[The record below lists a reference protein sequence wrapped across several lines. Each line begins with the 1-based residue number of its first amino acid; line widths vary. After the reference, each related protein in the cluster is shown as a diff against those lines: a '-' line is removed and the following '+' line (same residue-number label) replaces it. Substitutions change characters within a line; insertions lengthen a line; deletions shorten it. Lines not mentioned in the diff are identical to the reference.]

1 MHSVI
6 DAPTAGAPKRRRGR
20 PQTITSEQLLD
31 VAREVFLER
40 GIRATTVEVARR
52 AGISEGTLFHRF
64 GTKETLFREA
74 LHYDP
79 ALETAL
85 LAELPVRAGERDVRE
100 TLADIGRQFLDI
112 GTVALPLMMMEWSN
126 PDTDLTVD
134 RLASTSERRTK
145 RGVDALR
152 AFFAAE
158 QERGRIAHDVDVHV
172 LARTYVGTLHHYCL
186 QELLL
191 GSGASR
197 AARDRFIRA
206 TVDLLFDGCCPAARR
221 RASARSTET
230 PAAGKA
236 SDVPRPRRPRGT
248 T

>member
-6 DAPTAGAPKRRRGR
+6 DAPNAGAARRRRGR
-20 PQTITSEQLLD
+20 PQKITRELLLV
-31 VAREVFLER
+31 VARDVFLER

-52 AGISEGTLFHRF
+52 AGISEATLFHRF
-64 GTKETLFREA
+64 GTKQTLFREA
-74 LHYDP
+74 LHHDP

-85 LAELPVRAGERDVRE
+85 LAELPARAGEGDVRE
-100 TLADIGRQFLDI
+100 TLADVGRRFLDI

-126 PDTDLTVD
+126 PGTGLTVD
-134 RLASTSERRTK
+134 RLASNSERRTK
-145 RGVDALR
+145 RSVDALR

-158 QERGRIAHDVDVHV
+158 QERGRIAHDVDVDV
-172 LARTYVGTLHHYCL
+172 LARTYVGTLHHYSL
-186 QELLL
+186 QEILL

-206 TVDLLFDGCCPAARR
+206 SIDLLFDGCCPAANRS
-221 RASARSTET
+221 ASARSTET
-230 PAAGKA
+230 PAAGKP